1 MRSTQTQI
9 SPLAFLEDA
18 STPAAGGIG
27 IQRMMNSLAG
37 SEFGKLSGSPLMKL
51 CEAGARYGM
60 QELEVTISPDL
71 LALVSPKARL
81 SLRRNLRRDLARIT
95 RPCLELERTSFAYA
109 LQALGLPGQTNDP
122 KFVDRRFLGTRPGDR
137 LFPMFQRFPV
147 LADLWFQ
154 LISQWQYHVT
164 VVVTR

>member
-1 MRSTQTQI
+1 
-9 SPLAFLEDA
+9 
-18 STPAAGGIG
+18 
-27 IQRMMNSLAG
+27 MMNSLAG

-109 LQALGLPGQTNDP
+109 LQALGLPVAGMGALHLMFERGVIDDLRHDLIG
-122 KFVDRRFLGTRPGDR
+122 VDGGHIGLGSSLATRGRTTSSSAPPSRPASGR
-137 LFPMFQRFPV
+137 
-147 LADLWFQ
+147 
-154 LISQWQYHVT
+154 ST
-164 VVVTR
+164 SG